1 MKNIFVCVESYFS
14 VLSKHRVL
22 NWLGVYFIF
31 CLYSIQQWWRPSGF
45 VGISVYAVTLLFF
58 LLQNM
63 SAVFL
68 HRKLFHRRIVLQGAA
83 KVVKNHNF
91 VNVSLKYQSNRT
103 SSIKNFGA
111 CIPLLRH
118 LKHWFTILGKTW
130 FLKMNTLNCNI
141 LLVWLHFYKGRFSA
155 K

>member
-31 CLYSIQQWWRPSGF
+31 WLYSIQQWWMSSGF

-63 SAVFL
+63 SAIFL
-68 HRKLFHRRIVLQGAA
+68 HRKSFHRGIMLLGAA
-83 KVVKNHNF
+83 DVVKNHNLA
-91 VNVSLKYQSNRT
+91 NVSFKLQNNRI
-103 SSIKNFGA
+103 SIIKKFGA
-111 CIPLLRH
+111 CIHSTSSETL
-118 LKHWFTILGKTW
+118 TYNLGKNLI
-130 FLKMNTLNCNI
+130 FEI
-141 LLVWLHFYKGRFSA
+141 SYP
-155 K
+155 